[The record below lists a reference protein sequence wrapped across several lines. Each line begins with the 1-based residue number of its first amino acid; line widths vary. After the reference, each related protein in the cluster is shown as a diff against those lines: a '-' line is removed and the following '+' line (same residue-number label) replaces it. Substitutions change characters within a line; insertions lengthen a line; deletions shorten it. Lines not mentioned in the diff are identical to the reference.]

1 MLSIGKEQMALLGAS
16 MREEYIVTTLQN
28 LAKLFPNEPA
38 IKDEPATRDLIE
50 FGIERAEQYGITRRR
65 EVTLFIFL
73 VQDLGRDFEK
83 QPENA
88 WVEELLLDPELKE
101 QEKTALIYTRLE
113 LAAGRPG

>member
-16 MREEYIVTTLQN
+16 MREDYITATLED
-28 LAKLFPNEPA
+28 LAKLFPHEPA
-38 IKDEPATRDLIE
+38 INDETATRALIE
-50 FGIERAEQYGITRRR
+50 LGIERAEQYGITRRR

-88 WVEELLLDPELKE
+88 WVEELLLDTELEE
-101 QEKTALIYTRLE
+101 QEQIDLIYARME
-113 LAAGRPG
+113 LAAAEH